1 MLFFRKAS
9 FLISFGKTG
18 YMSSVRNLTKS
29 DSEIVVRNIAIT
41 AIMNMEK
48 RSGKMKPV
56 IQKTLFNLNVNR

>member
-1 MLFFRKAS
+1 
-9 FLISFGKTG
+9 
-18 YMSSVRNLTKS
+18 MSSVRNLTKS

>member
-1 MLFFRKAS
+1 
-9 FLISFGKTG
+9 
-18 YMSSVRNLTKS
+18 MSSVRNLTKS
-29 DSEIVVRNIAIT
+29 DSEIVVRNISIT